1 MESNEIRRK
10 FYSPNIK
17 FYGRMYGTTSPDD
30 KIIEIDKN
38 QIKFDLDGTAFCTF
52 GAGRAQTRIFIDSL
66 IME

>member
-38 QIKFDLDGTAFCTF
+38 QIKFNLDGTAFCYVWDWP
-52 GAGRAQTRIFIDSL
+52 GPRLESL
-66 IME
+66 QIH